1 MSNALNLVVAVLLY
15 PYCLPAKPPL
25 RTVMPKLSFCKR
37 MNGNF
42 ALLMQRDQ
50 RDLRLTR
57 RSRKIR
63 LLSKGKLK
71 TEIPA
76 SGFME
81 RDIMGW
87 SQSAMRSRHIIGFA
101 VAVCLLI
108 GSVPLFAHHGGAA
121 FDVGK
126 RISKK
131 GTVTEWFWANPH
143 CFLSFDVK
151 EDNGQVVRWIVE
163 TQAPPNIVPI
173 GFSKQSFKPGDEVT
187 VTLEPVKN
195 GRPLGR
201 LLQVVLPDGKTLDTV
216 AGRNAEP
223 YPDGAG
229 GSKSEN
235 YPKQ

>member
-1 MSNALNLVVAVLLY
+1 M
-15 PYCLPAKPPL
+15 
-25 RTVMPKLSFCKR
+25 
-37 MNGNF
+37 GF
-42 ALLMQRDQ
+42 AL
-50 RDLRLTR
+50 
-57 RSRKIR
+57 
-63 LLSKGKLK
+63 
-71 TEIPA
+71 
-76 SGFME
+76 
-81 RDIMGW
+81 
-87 SQSAMRSRHIIGFA
+87 
-101 VAVCLLI
+101 AVCLLI
-108 GSVPLFAHHGGAA
+108 VSVPLFAHHGGAA

-126 RISKK
+126 RITKK
-131 GTVTEWFWANPH
+131 GAVTEWFWANPH

-216 AGRNAEP
+216 AGRNTEP
-223 YPDGAG
+223 YADSAG

-235 YPKQ
+235 YRKQ

>member
-1 MSNALNLVVAVLLY
+1 
-15 PYCLPAKPPL
+15 
-25 RTVMPKLSFCKR
+25 
-37 MNGNF
+37 
-42 ALLMQRDQ
+42 
-50 RDLRLTR
+50 
-57 RSRKIR
+57 
-63 LLSKGKLK
+63 
-71 TEIPA
+71 
-76 SGFME
+76 
-81 RDIMGW
+81 MG
-87 SQSAMRSRHIIGFA
+87 SA

-108 GSVPLFAHHGGAA
+108 ASVPLFAHHGGAA

-131 GTVTEWFWANPH
+131 GTVTEWFCANPH

-201 LLQVVLPDGKTLDTV
+201 LLQVVLPDGQTLDTV

-229 GSKSEN
+229 GSKSGN

>member
-1 MSNALNLVVAVLLY
+1 
-15 PYCLPAKPPL
+15 
-25 RTVMPKLSFCKR
+25 
-37 MNGNF
+37 
-42 ALLMQRDQ
+42 
-50 RDLRLTR
+50 
-57 RSRKIR
+57 
-63 LLSKGKLK
+63 
-71 TEIPA
+71 
-76 SGFME
+76 
-81 RDIMGW
+81 
-87 SQSAMRSRHIIGFA
+87 MRSRHIMVVA

-108 GSVPLFAHHGGAA
+108 ISVPSVPLFAHHGSAA

-126 RISKK
+126 RMTKK

-151 EDNGQVVRWIVE
+151 DDNGQVVRWIVE
-163 TQAPPNIVPI
+163 TQAPPNIVPS

-201 LLQVVLPDGKTLDTV
+201 LLQIVLPNGKTLDTGV
-216 AGRNAEP
+216 GRNAEAAA
-223 YPDGAG
+223 GSIG